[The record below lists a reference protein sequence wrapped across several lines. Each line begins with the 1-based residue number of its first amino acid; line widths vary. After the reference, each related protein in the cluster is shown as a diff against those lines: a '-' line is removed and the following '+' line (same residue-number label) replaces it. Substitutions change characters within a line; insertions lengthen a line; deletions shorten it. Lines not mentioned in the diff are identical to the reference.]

1 MTYTRE
7 LHKVAPL
14 WVESRRRIIT
24 AKDTAQQMSIHPFFI
39 AAHAQNSIKSYLAKT
54 TGALEDHVSR
64 THELTNQTNILISL
78 VSGHGWRLLIFIYKE
93 QIFNI
98 ATLQDTRAAVE
109 ESRAANELASSIRR
123 VTLLTFIYLPLT
135 LAAVSIILHNADD
148 FAYLN

>member
-1 MTYTRE
+1 
-7 LHKVAPL
+7 
-14 WVESRRRIIT
+14 
-24 AKDTAQQMSIHPFFI
+24 MSIHPLFI

-54 TGALEDHVSR
+54 TSALDDHVSR

-78 VSGHGWRLLIFIYKE
+78 VSVHGWRLLIFIYKE

-98 ATLQDTRAAVE
+98 AKLQDTRAAVE

-135 LAAVSIILHNADD
+135 LAASKYYLTQRFD
-148 FAYLN
+148 FTYLN